1 MPMCS
6 NEDPAM
12 REKKK
17 KETVTT
23 NNQNNIQEG
32 NRQTGGMYLYA
43 AFDSLYANPKPIL
56 KA

>member
-1 MPMCS
+1 MCS